1 MIADFSEHVGKPG
14 AWIDVVQ
21 PGGHHERVHG
31 GSALSSSIGAGEQPR
46 LATERGATQ
55 CAFGG
60 VVKGHAAQ
68 RHRFPVDRRWTE
80 MYRWAAGIGVS
91 GAQNGGRPT

>member
-1 MIADFSEHVGKPG
+1 VRS
-14 AWIDVVQ
+14 
-21 PGGHHERVHG
+21 
-31 GSALSSSIGAGEQPR
+31 
-46 LATERGATQ
+46 TQ
-55 CAFGG
+55 CAFSGI
-60 VVKGHAAQ
+60 VKGHAAQ

>member
-1 MIADFSEHVGKPG
+1 MIADLSEHVGKPG

-21 PGGHHERVHG
+21 LGGHHERVD
-31 GSALSSSIGAGEQPR
+31 GSGALSTAIGAGEQPR
-46 LATERGATQ
+46 LATECDATQ
-55 CAFGG
+55 RTFGG